1 MASLAFPLPV
11 LGGNGVIRLAR
22 APFPN
27 KMPNQ
32 RPEIESPQL
41 PLEADWLLGK
51 WDSLEYNGVIS
62 SILLLFMSAL
72 FAIQ

>member
-51 WDSLEYNGVIS
+51 WDSLEYN
-62 SILLLFMSAL
+62 
-72 FAIQ
+72 